1 MMAWI
6 KCTDR
11 MPPDMEPVMVTVHY
25 KDWDKPMDKDGIV
38 LPIAYHSDKAGWRVP
53 GNEGNETQ
61 PMWYKLIVT
70 HWMHMPKPA
79 EDGKEK
85 M

>member
-1 MMAWI
+1 MTDWI

-11 MPPDMEPVMVTVHY
+11 LPPDMEPVMVTVHY

-70 HWMHMPKPA
+70 HWMKMPKPA
-79 EDGKEK
+79 ED
-85 M
+85 